1 MKKTIKNLALVLLI
15 AALMLTV
22 TGCSAS
28 DYKQRPNS

>member
-28 DYKQRPNS
+28 DLSLIHI